1 MCCNASLNIM
11 LLISYLATPRS
22 GYYKCVLWYN
32 VAKPKQAAFKH
43 IRIWWFFAEC
53 IAKSSH
59 LRHFAA
65 NPYVSNGFWLSALYA
80 VVAVC
85 IAITIIDYWI
95 VVLCMIRRG
104 WRFSVANG
112 YACNFRFVLC
122 DPQWTNAL
130 RWHWISAVYV
140 NFCSNG
146 NVMWIFYILLSCLY
160 WMYLQLLINSF
171 KALLQIK
178 RCPFCVFV
186 PPESQSNS
194 QSLLI
199 QWL

>member
-1 MCCNASLNIM
+1 MA
-11 LLISYLATPRS
+11 
-22 GYYKCVLWYN
+22 LWYN
-32 VAKPKQAAFKH
+32 VAKLKQAAFKH
-43 IRIWWFFAEC
+43 IHIWWFLAKC

-65 NPYVSNGFWLSALYA
+65 DPYVSNGFWLSALYA

-112 YACNFRFVLC
+112 YACNFRFALC

-130 RWHWISAVYV
+130 RWHWISAVHV
-140 NFCSNG
+140 NWYSNG
-146 NVMWIFYILLSCLY
+146 NGWCGFCIFFYRVYIECI
-160 WMYLQLLINSF
+160 QLLINSF